1 MSYQEN
7 SNFVNTA
14 RKWRP
19 QRYQD
24 VIGQEHI
31 TTTLK
36 NAIETQRIH
45 HAYLFCGPR
54 GVGKTT
60 TARIHA
66 RAVNCLNPQNFEP
79 CNECESCIAILEN
92 HSMDVIEIDGASNNG
107 IDDIRKLR
115 ENAKYPP
122 SVGKFKMYIIDEV
135 HMLTTS
141 AFNALLKTLEEPPP
155 HLLFVFAT
163 TEAHK
168 LPDTII
174 SRCQR
179 FEFRRMEI
187 PTVAKQLQVI
197 AESEK
202 IEIDNASL
210 LAIAKKADG
219 SMRDSQ
225 SIFDQVI
232 AFCGKNVK
240 YEDLASSLNLI
251 DEDFYFKISNSI
263 KEKNYSEMF
272 EISYNVINRGY
283 DLQECV
289 NGLIEHFRNIIV
301 VQTTNEV
308 KFLEASENTKSRYEE
323 EAKRFSRT
331 DLLRYINHLITTE
344 RDLKFAPQPK
354 LRFEIALL
362 QLASMD
368 TSYEIETLL
377 RELKTL
383 EFDSGE
389 QKKNSSLKSNN
400 REIVEIKE
408 VIKKSSEP
416 EHETNTVLNTE
427 INPKVAEVE
436 AISLDPIGNVW
447 EKFLMA
453 KATTS
458 NGLIVLQ
465 SCTFEFFTDN
475 VIIHSETEFVIQ
487 KLQASK
493 TKLMDE
499 LLNYFGR
506 RIEVD
511 FSFGTMAKTFEISN
525 PIKLNT
531 SDKDKSNLQSQSKAV
546 NSSTREISE
555 IETYL
560 IENFNAVLVSEN

>member
-1 MSYQEN
+1 MSYLEN
-7 SNFVNTA
+7 SNFINTA

-24 VIGQEHI
+24 VVGQEHI

-36 NAIETQRIH
+36 NAIETHRIH

-66 RAVNCLNPQNFEP
+66 RAVNCLNPKDFEP
-79 CNECESCIAILEN
+79 CNECESCVAILDGR
-92 HSMDVIEIDGASNNG
+92 SLDVIEIDGASNNG
-107 IDDIRKLR
+107 VDDIRKLR

-163 TEAHK
+163 TESHK

-187 PTVAKQLQVI
+187 PTVAKQLKVI
-197 AESEK
+197 ADSEK

-232 AFCGKNVK
+232 AFCGNNVK
-240 YEDLASSLNLI
+240 YDDLATSLNLI
-251 DEDFYFKISNSI
+251 DEDFYFNISDNI
-263 KEKNYSEMF
+263 KDKNFSSMF

-301 VQTTNEV
+301 VQATNNC
-308 KFLEASENTKSRYEE
+308 KYLETSENSKIRYSEE
-323 EAKRFSRT
+323 SKKFSRT
-331 DLLRYINHLITTE
+331 DLLRYINYLLTTE

-377 RELKTL
+377 KELKNL
-383 EFDSGE
+383 ESDSE
-389 QKKNSSLKSNN
+389 DEKKNSNLEALDPNN
-400 REIVEIKE
+400 KIVQNTISEKQIIEKVEI
-408 VIKKSSEP
+408 IKNIITEKAQSKVENFSD
-416 EHETNTVLNTE
+416 LNL
-427 INPKVAEVE
+427 N
-436 AISLDPIGNVW
+436 W

-453 KATTS
+453 KATTQ
-458 NGLIVLQ
+458 NGLFVLQ
-465 SCTFEFFTDN
+465 TCTFEFFVDSI
-475 VIIHSETEFVIQ
+475 IIHSETEFTIHRLEMN
-487 KLQASK
+487 KA
-493 TKLMDE
+493 KLMEE
-499 LLNYFGR
+499 LQTYFGR
-506 RIEVD
+506 RIEVN
-511 FSFGTMAKTFEISN
+511 FSLGTNANSFEIKETIIERNGINILENKPTLKSKSG
-525 PIKLNT
+525 IK
-531 SDKDKSNLQSQSKAV
+531 
-546 NSSTREISE
+546 REVSE
-555 IETYL
+555 VETYL

>member
-1 MSYQEN
+1 MSYLEN
-7 SNFVNTA
+7 SNFINTA

-19 QRYQD
+19 QRYSE
-24 VIGQEHI
+24 VVGQEHI

-36 NAIETQRIH
+36 NAIETHRIH

-66 RAVNCLNPQNFEP
+66 RAVNCLNPKDFEP
-79 CNECESCIAILEN
+79 CNECESCVAILEGR
-92 HSMDVIEIDGASNNG
+92 SLDVIEIDGASNNG

-141 AFNALLKTLEEPPP
+141 AFNALLKTLEEPPA

-163 TEAHK
+163 TESHK

-187 PTVAKQLQVI
+187 PTVAKQLKVI

-202 IEIDNASL
+202 IEIDDASL

-251 DEDFYFKISNSI
+251 DEDFYFSISDSI
-263 KEKNYSEMF
+263 KDKNFSQMF

-283 DLQECV
+283 DLQECA

-301 VQTTNEV
+301 VQATKDD
-308 KFLEASENTKSRYEE
+308 KFLETSENSKMRYNQ
-323 EAKRFSRT
+323 EANRFSRI
-331 DLLRYINHLITTE
+331 DLLRYINYLITTE

-368 TSYEIETLL
+368 TSYDIETLL
-377 RELKTL
+377 KELKNLDFDL
-383 EFDSGE
+383 EDE
-389 QKKNSSLKSNN
+389 KKNSDIDIQVPIVQAIKQIEPVIP
-400 REIVEIKE
+400 EITIKVETQAIQIENK
-408 VIKKSSEP
+408 VTINQINILSE
-416 EHETNTVLNTE
+416 E
-427 INPKVAEVE
+427 
-436 AISLDPIGNVW
+436 W

-453 KATTS
+453 RATTQ
-458 NGLIVLQ
+458 NGLFVLQ
-465 SCTFEFFTDN
+465 TCTFEFFNDS
-475 VIIHSETEFVIQ
+475 VIIHSKSEFTIN
-487 KLQASK
+487 KLQSSK
-493 TKLMDE
+493 SKLTEE
-499 LLNYFGR
+499 LQSYFGK
-506 RIEVD
+506 RIDVNFSLGTKANQNNNLVD
-511 FSFGTMAKTFEISN
+511 SKIERKDLEIDDIN
-525 PIKLNT
+525 PIVKN
-531 SDKDKSNLQSQSKAV
+531 KSGKK
-546 NSSTREISE
+546 REVSE
-555 IETYL
+555 IENYL
-560 IENFNAVLVSEN
+560 IDNFNAVLVSEN